1 VNVLVTGGT
10 GSLGRHVVM
19 RLRRQ
24 GHRARIF
31 CRHPRGHVDAVQGD
45 LRTGLN
51 LSRAVSGMDAVV
63 HAATGAR
70 ESLRSR
76 SDVTAT
82 KRLLKA
88 ASQANIKHVVY
99 ISIVGIDGVAYPYY
113 RTKLKAEAI
122 VKQGEVPW
130 SILRSTQFHDLMEVL
145 LRIYSRLPG
154 ITAIPFEWKFQ
165 PVDAREV
172 AAKLV
177 EVVLGEP
184 AGMLEDFGGPEIR
197 DFKSIAEAWLA
208 ARREGRRLVNLP
220 IPFRFS
226 RQWAE
231 GVLTTPEH
239 RSGKI
244 TFAQHLAET
253 YPLS

>member
-10 GSLGRHVVM
+10 GTLGRHVVM
-19 RLRRQ
+19 RLRQQ

-31 CRHPRGHVDAVQGD
+31 SRHPRGHVDAVEGD
-45 LRTGLN
+45 LTTGRN
-51 LSRAVSGMDAVV
+51 LDRAMSGMDAVV

-70 ESLRSR
+70 QSLRSR
-76 SDVTAT
+76 GDVEGT
-82 KRLLKA
+82 KRLIKSA
-88 ASQANIKHVVY
+88 AQAKIKHLVY

-113 RTKLKAEAI
+113 RTKLAAEAI

-130 SILRSTQFHDLMEVL
+130 SILRATQFHDLMEIF

-154 ITAIPFEWKFQ
+154 TTAIPFAWKFQ

-177 EVVLGEP
+177 DVVLGEP
-184 AGMLEDFGGPEIR
+184 VGSLEDFGGPEIC
-197 DFKSIAEAWLA
+197 DFKSIAGLWLT
-208 ARREGRRLVNLP
+208 ARKESRKLVNLP
-220 IPFRFS
+220 MPFKFS
-226 RQWAE
+226 RQWAQ

-244 TFAQHLAET
+244 TFAQYLAET

>member
-10 GSLGRHVVM
+10 GTVGRHVVM
-19 RLRRQ
+19 RLRQQ

-31 CRHPRGHVDAVQGD
+31 SRNPRGHVDAVQGD

-51 LSRAVSGMDAVV
+51 LNRAVSGMDAVV

-70 ESLRSR
+70 QSLRSR
-76 SDVTAT
+76 GDVVGTR
-82 KRLLKA
+82 RLLSA
-88 ASQANIKHVVY
+88 ASQASIKHVVY

-113 RTKLKAEAI
+113 RTKLAAEAV

-130 SILRSTQFHDLMEVL
+130 SILRSTQFHDLMEIL

-154 ITAIPFEWKFQ
+154 ITAIPFAWKFQ

-197 DFKSIAEAWLA
+197 DFKSIADAWLA
-208 ARREGRRLVNLP
+208 ARKENRRLVNLP
-220 IPFRFS
+220 MPFQFS

-231 GVLTTPEH
+231 GMLTTPEH
-239 RSGKI
+239 RSGKT